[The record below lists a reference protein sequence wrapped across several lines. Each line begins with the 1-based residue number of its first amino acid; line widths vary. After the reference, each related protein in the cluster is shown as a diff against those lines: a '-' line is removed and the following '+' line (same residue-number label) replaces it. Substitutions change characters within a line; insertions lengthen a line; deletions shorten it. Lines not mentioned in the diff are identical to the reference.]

1 MKEDNC
7 GAIEYIP
14 GGEPLRTEEGFTEG
28 EERILDY
35 INRKIAAG
43 NSLREIIDFLFET
56 IQPLVPCDRIGVSF
70 IEEQGLRMTLYY
82 VAANYKP
89 LYLDAGY
96 GADLAG
102 SSLNKIFES
111 GAMRILNDLE
121 CYSRDHPSSEST
133 LLLIQEGILSSAT
146 CPLRVEERP
155 VGLLFFSSKRR
166 RAYSRRELAMHAAV
180 SERLSQAVEKAY
192 RIEQLSESINSYMD
206 MLGFV
211 THELKSPL
219 DSLII
224 MGNTLLQGYFGEV
237 PERAEETIRRMVKRA
252 DQLSEMVHQYLN
264 LSRFETGSVKK
275 VFRDADIMGEAIIPA
290 IESIEPQMHERGMTL
305 ERNHPE
311 SAGTVFCDP
320 SLIRIVVANLLSNAV
335 KYGNEGG
342 AIRITVTRAEEKFQ
356 CTVWNEGPGFPES
369 EKKKLFRKFSRL
381 ESPELMKRKGTGI
394 GLYTSWKII
403 RLHDG
408 RIRGTSEEG
417 RWAEFTFE
425 IPA

>member
-1 MKEDNC
+1 MKENDC
-7 GAIEYIP
+7 GSIEYIP
-14 GGEPLRTEEGFTEG
+14 GDEPLRKEEAFTEE
-28 EERILDY
+28 EEKILDY
-35 INRKIAAG
+35 INQKIAAG
-43 NSLREIIDFLFET
+43 NSLGEIIDFLFET

-82 VAANYKP
+82 VAANYQP
-89 LYLDAGY
+89 LHLERGY

-102 SSLNKIFES
+102 SSLNEIFES
-111 GAMRILNDLE
+111 GSMRILNDLE
-121 CYSRDHPSSEST
+121 CYYRDHPSSEST
-133 LLLIQEGILSSAT
+133 RLLMQEGILSSAT
-146 CPLRVEERP
+146 CPLRVEDRP

-166 RAYSRRELAMHAAV
+166 QAYSRRELAMHAAV

-224 MGNTLLQGYFGEV
+224 MGNTLLQGYFGEIPDRV
-237 PERAEETIRRMVKRA
+237 EETINRMIKRA

-275 VFRDADIMGEAIIPA
+275 IFHDADIIGEAVIPA
-290 IESIEPQMHERGMTL
+290 IETIEPQIREQDITL
-305 ERNHPE
+305 EKNYPE
-311 SAGTVFCDP
+311 SVGTVFCDP
-320 SLIRIVVANLLSNAV
+320 SLIKIVITNLLSNAV
-335 KYGNEGG
+335 KYGNAGG
-342 AIRITVTRAEEKFQ
+342 TIRITVIREGGKFI

-381 ESPELMKRKGTGI
+381 ESSELMKRKGTGI

-408 RIRGTSEEG
+408 RIKGTSEEG
-417 RWAEFTFE
+417 QWAEFTFE